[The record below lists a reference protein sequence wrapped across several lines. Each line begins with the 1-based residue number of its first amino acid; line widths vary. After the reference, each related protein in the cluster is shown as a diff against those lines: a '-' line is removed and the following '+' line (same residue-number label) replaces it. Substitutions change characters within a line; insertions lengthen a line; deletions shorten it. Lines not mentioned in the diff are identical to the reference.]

1 MPLRHLKSSNSLPA
15 MAIFTTS
22 NNQTS
27 AQSNIYHWH
36 FYLSPA
42 ETWDAMYQDC
52 ADAKRSITFEQ
63 YIFENDK
70 IGQKFLRLFTQK
82 AKEGL
87 TIHLMC
93 DEVGSRTFR
102 HSPLV
107 EEFRANGGYFRFYNS
122 LKLIDLLKPHS
133 LFPRTHVK
141 TLVVDAAIAYVG
153 GVCIDQ
159 RMQNWRDT
167 QIRITGPV
175 VRRIKEISDC
185 NFAET
190 EPSKDLK
197 ESSNL
202 EFFYV
207 QSEPKFFRHPMYSLL
222 LRNLERAQDFVY
234 MSTAF
239 FVPTRRMRRYLKK
252 AAFRG
257 VSVIVLIPH
266 HSDSWIADWACLS
279 YARKLLKAG
288 VRIFRYQ
295 PTVLHNK
302 TVVIDGAWGTVGS
315 SNMDALSCF
324 HNRESNLI
332 VRNKEALTEM
342 KKDFLNDLTHSQE
355 LTLDLLKRI
364 PLWKRA
370 AMHAARICRAFL

>member
-1 MPLRHLKSSNSLPA
+1 
-15 MAIFTTS
+15 
-22 NNQTS
+22 
-27 AQSNIYHWH
+27 
-36 FYLSPA
+36 
-42 ETWDAMYQDC
+42 MYQDC
-52 ADAKRSITFEQ
+52 VDAKRSIAFEQ
-63 YIFENDK
+63 YIFENDEV
-70 IGQKFLRLFTQK
+70 GQRFLRLFIHK

-87 TIHLMC
+87 TVHLLC
-93 DEVGSRTFR
+93 DEVGSRTFCN
-102 HSPLV
+102 SPLV
-107 EEFRANGGYFRFYNS
+107 EEFRTNGGGFRFYNS
-122 LKLIDLLKPHS
+122 LKFIDLLKPRR

-175 VRRIKEISDC
+175 VQRIKEISDC

-197 ESSNL
+197 ESSNSD
-202 EFFYV
+202 FFYV
-207 QSEPKFFRHPMYSLL
+207 QSAPKFFRHPLYSLL
-222 LRNLERAQDFVY
+222 LHNLEHAQDFVY
-234 MSTAF
+234 LSTAF
-239 FVPTRRMRRYLKK
+239 FVPTRRMRRFLKK
-252 AAFRG
+252 ASSRG
-257 VSVIVLIPH
+257 ASVIVLIPH
-266 HSDSWIADWACLS
+266 HSDFWIADWACLS
-279 YARKLLKAG
+279 YAKKLLKAD

-332 VRNKEALTEM
+332 VRDKEALAEM
-342 KKDFLNDLTHSQE
+342 KKDFLNDLRHSQE
-355 LTLDLLKRI
+355 LTLDLLNQI

-370 AMHAARICRAFL
+370 AMHVARVCRTFL